1 MRQYRYVSVDS
12 HLEVSPDQWRD
23 FVDPAFRDQVPR
35 VVKLDNGGDA
45 WKLPGEGPLV
55 PLGLNF
61 SAGRGWPNLRPTGV
75 SYSEGLVGAGDGR
88 QRLAEMDRDG
98 IDAEIL
104 FPAVAGQRALKNR
117 ISDDAYVALARG
129 YNDWLSSAYCAA
141 DYDRLLGAALLPV
154 TCVRDAVDELRRA
167 ARLPGIR
174 TVVLHDWP
182 NGSGAP
188 SDEDDRFWRAAL
200 ETGLPLSAHV
210 SFGEGAEG
218 DRRKAAEAGN
228 LNFAPPAALLT
239 RVGGDT
245 AYTITQLILAGVLDR
260 FPALRLA
267 FAECG
272 AGWVPTYAEQADTNY
287 QRHRFWAGLE
297 LPHPPSWYVR
307 RHFLFGIQDDF
318 FAVKCRH
325 DVGVENIA
333 WSTDFPHVATDW
345 PDSLELIER
354 MFHDVPADERHQMV
368 CGNAVRFYR
377 LDADAAARPAAAGA

>member
-1 MRQYRYVSVDS
+1 MRAYRYVSVDS

-23 FVDPAFRDQVPR
+23 YVAPEFRGWVPQVVQLPG
-35 VVKLDNGGDA
+35 GGDA

-61 SAGRGWPNLRPTGV
+61 SAGRGWPNLRPSGV
-75 SYSEGLVGAGDGR
+75 SYAEGLVGAGDGR

-104 FPAVAGQRALKNR
+104 FPAVAGQRALKGR
-117 ISDDAYVALARG
+117 ITPEAYVALARG
-129 YNDWLSSAYCAA
+129 YNDWLSREYCAA

-154 TCVRDAVDELRRA
+154 THVRDAVAELRRVA
-167 ARLPGIR
+167 GLPGIR

-188 SDEDDRFWRAAL
+188 SHEDDLFWRAAVEL
-200 ETGLPLSAHV
+200 RFPISAHV

-218 DRRKAAEAGN
+218 EKKRAAGAGN

-245 AYTITQLILAGVLDR
+245 AYTCTQLILHGVFDR
-260 FPALRLA
+260 FPALRIA
-267 FAECG
+267 IAECG
-272 AGWVPTYAEQADTNY
+272 AGWVPCYAEQADTNY
-287 QRHRFWAGLE
+287 KRHRYWAKLD

-318 FAVKCRH
+318 FAIKCRH
-325 DVGVENIA
+325 DIGVENIA

-345 PDSLELIER
+345 PESLALIEALFR
-354 MFHDVPADERHQMV
+354 DVPADERHQMV
-368 CGNAVRFYR
+368 CGNAVRFYG
-377 LDADAAARPAAAGA
+377 LDAEIA